1 MEWAIGLRSDY
12 SSATLR
18 RLARRCGSGSSA
30 FGAGGHFRWHAC
42 RPGKAAQMSEAAR
55 VTAQRFTP
63 EKFLEAVSDEV
74 QFVLRK

>member
-42 RPGKAAQMSEAAR
+42 RPGKAGANERSSAR
-55 VTAQRFTP
+55 DGATIHA
-63 EKFLEAVSDEV
+63 
-74 QFVLRK
+74 